1 MSTIDI
7 SEIKPNS
14 FKYKEEAEIKIKEKL
29 KELDLEKVEGEDVG
43 VKTKQ
48 IKLVKKKPSWFEK
61 VSRWFISEDVDDI
74 KSYLIFD
81 LIIPGVKDVTFDLV
95 EMMLFGEK
103 SGRRK
108 RGGSSKVSYSGY
120 YDRKDR
126 RTRSKSRDR
135 GRENSDTS
143 TDYKDIIV
151 EERGDAEDI
160 VDRMQDLIDRNS
172 KASIADLLD
181 LVNLPSNFA
190 DVDWGWTNPRS
201 ISYRRV
207 RDGYKID
214 VDRVKDIGDI

>member
-7 SEIKPNS
+7 NDIKPNS
-14 FKYKEEAEIKIKEKL
+14 YKYKEETAEKIKEKL
-29 KELDLEKVEGEDVG
+29 KDIELERVKGEELG

-48 IKLVKKKPSWFEK
+48 IKLVKKKDSWFEK
-61 VSRWFISEDVDDI
+61 VAKWFISEDVDDI

-81 LIIPGVKDVTFDLV
+81 LVIPGIKDVAFDLV
-95 EMMLFGEK
+95 EMILFGEK
-103 SGRRK
+103 SSRK
-108 RGGSSKVSYSGY
+108 RRGSSKISYSGY
-120 YDRKDR
+120 YDRKER
-126 RTRSKSRDR
+126 RSRSKSRSRDR
-135 GRENSDTS
+135 EDKDTS

-151 EERGDAEDI
+151 EDRGDAEDI
-160 VDRMQDLIDRNS
+160 VDRMQDLIDRNG

>member
-7 SEIKPNS
+7 NDIKPNS
-14 FKYKEEAEIKIKEKL
+14 FKYKEETAEKIKEKL
-29 KELDLEKVEGEDVG
+29 KDIELERVKGEELG

-48 IKLVKKKPSWFEK
+48 IKLVKKKDSWFEK

-81 LIIPGVKDVTFDLV
+81 LIIPGIKDVTFDLV
-95 EMMLFGEK
+95 EMILFGEK
-103 SGRRK
+103 SNRK
-108 RGGSSKVSYSGY
+108 RHSGSSKVSYSGY
-120 YDRKDR
+120 YDRKEC
-126 RTRSKSRDR
+126 RSRNKSRY
-135 GRENSDTS
+135 REDKDTS

-160 VDRMQDLIDRNS
+160 VDRMQDLIDRNG

-181 LVNLPSNFA
+181 LVNLPSNFT

-214 VDRVKDIGDI
+214 VDRIKDIGDI

>member
-7 SEIKPNS
+7 NDIKPNS
-14 FKYKEEAEIKIKEKL
+14 FKYKEETEAKIKEKL
-29 KELDLEKVEGEDVG
+29 KEIDLEKVEGEELG

-48 IKLVKKKPSWFEK
+48 IKLVKKKDSWFEK
-61 VSRWFISEDVDDI
+61 ATRWFISEDVDDI

-108 RGGSSKVSYSGY
+108 RGSSKVSYSGY

-143 TDYKDIIV
+143 TDYKDIVV
-151 EERGDAEDI
+151 EGRGDAEDI
-160 VDRMQDLIDRNS
+160 VDRMQDLIDRNG

-214 VDRVKDIGDI
+214 VDGVKDIGDI

>member
-7 SEIKPNS
+7 NDIKPNS
-14 FKYKEEAEIKIKEKL
+14 YKYKEETAEKIKEKL
-29 KELDLEKVEGEDVG
+29 KNIELERVKGEELG
-43 VKTKQ
+43 VKTKK
-48 IKLVKKKPSWFEK
+48 IKLVKKKDSWFEK
-61 VSRWFISEDVDDI
+61 AAKWFISEDVDDI

-81 LIIPGVKDVTFDLV
+81 LIIPGIKDVTFDLV

-103 SGRRK
+103 SSRK
-108 RGGSSKVSYSGY
+108 KRGSSKVSYSGY
-120 YDRKDR
+120 YDRKER
-126 RTRSKSRDR
+126 RSRSKSRNRDR
-135 GRENSDTS
+135 EDKDTYI
-143 TDYKDIIV
+143 DYKDIIV
-151 EERGDAEDI
+151 EDRGDAEDI
-160 VDRMQDLIDRNS
+160 VDRIQDLIDRNG

>member
-7 SEIKPNS
+7 NDIKPNS
-14 FKYKEEAEIKIKEKL
+14 FKYKEETAEKIKEKL
-29 KELDLEKVEGEDVG
+29 KDIELERAKGEELG

-48 IKLVKKKPSWFEK
+48 IKLVKKKDSWFEK
-61 VSRWFISEDVDDI
+61 AAKWFISEDVDDI

-81 LIIPGVKDVTFDLV
+81 LIIPGIKDVTFDLV

-103 SGRRK
+103 SSRK
-108 RGGSSKVSYSGY
+108 RRGSSKVSYSGY
-120 YDRKDR
+120 YDRKER
-126 RTRSKSRDR
+126 RSRSKSRSRDR
-135 GRENSDTS
+135 EDKDTS

-151 EERGDAEDI
+151 EDRGDAEDI
-160 VDRMQDLIDRNS
+160 VDRMQDLIDRNG

>member
-14 FKYKEEAEIKIKEKL
+14 FKYKEETEIKIKEKL

-108 RGGSSKVSYSGY
+108 RGSSKVSYSGY

-126 RTRSKSRDR
+126 RARNRNRNRDR
-135 GRENSDTS
+135 EDSNTS
-143 TDYKDIIV
+143 TDYKDIVV

-160 VDRMQDLIDRNS
+160 VDRMQDLIDRNG

>member
-7 SEIKPNS
+7 NDIKPNS
-14 FKYKEEAEIKIKEKL
+14 FKYKEEAAEKIKEKL
-29 KELDLEKVEGEDVG
+29 KEIDLEKVEGEDVG

-48 IKLVKKKPSWFEK
+48 VKLVKKKPSWFEK
-61 VSRWFISEDVDDI
+61 AAKWFISEDVDDI

-95 EMMLFGEK
+95 EMMLFGGKGSRK
-103 SGRRK
+103 SR
-108 RGGSSKVSYSGY
+108 GSSKVSYDGY
-120 YDRKDR
+120 YNRKER
-126 RTRSKSRDR
+126 RARSKSRN
-135 GRENSDTS
+135 REDKDTS

-151 EERGDAEDI
+151 EDRGDAEDI
-160 VDRMQDLIDRNS
+160 VDRMQDLIDRNG

-214 VDRVKDIGDI
+214 VDRVRDIGDI

>member
-7 SEIKPNS
+7 TDIKPNS
-14 FKYKEEAEIKIKEKL
+14 FKYKEETAEKIKEKL
-29 KELDLEKVEGEDVG
+29 KDIELERVKGEELG
-43 VKTKQ
+43 IKTKQ
-48 IKLVKKKPSWFEK
+48 IKLVKKKDSWIEK
-61 VSRWFISEDVDDI
+61 AAKWFISEDVDDI

-81 LIIPGVKDVTFDLV
+81 LIIPGIKDVTFDLV
-95 EMMLFGEK
+95 EMILFGEK
-103 SGRRK
+103 SNRK
-108 RGGSSKVSYSGY
+108 RRGSSKVSYSGY
-120 YDRKDR
+120 YDRKER
-126 RTRSKSRDR
+126 RSRSKSRSRDR
-135 GRENSDTS
+135 EDKDTS

-151 EERGDAEDI
+151 EDRGDAEDI
-160 VDRMQDLIDRNS
+160 VDRMQDLIDRNG

-214 VDRVKDIGDI
+214 VDRIKDIGDI